1 MGMKMNKDDEAIA
14 LGNKLSKLGD
24 ALTQFGDPGGP
35 TSFADLQKVSELD
48 LKQIKQAMAVGQK
61 MPDPAIGSVKDPEPS
76 ADDDDDDDR
85 REPSDDEIDK
95 MATSYAQGA

>member
-1 MGMKMNKDDEAIA
+1 
-14 LGNKLSKLGD
+14 
-24 ALTQFGDPGGP
+24 
-35 TSFADLQKVSELD
+35 
-48 LKQIKQAMAVGQK
+48 MAVGQK

>member
-1 MGMKMNKDDEAIA
+1 MKTI
-14 LGNKLSKLGD
+14 
-24 ALTQFGDPGGP
+24 
-35 TSFADLQKVSELD
+35 
-48 LKQIKQAMAVGQK
+48 IQAMAVGQK
-61 MPDPAIGSVKDPEPS
+61 MLDPAIGSVKDPEPS

>member
-1 MGMKMNKDDEAIA
+1 
-14 LGNKLSKLGD
+14 
-24 ALTQFGDPGGP
+24 LTRFGTPGGP
-35 TSFADLQKVSELD
+35 TSFGDLQKVSELD
-48 LKQIKQAMAVGQK
+48 RKTIEQAIKVGQK